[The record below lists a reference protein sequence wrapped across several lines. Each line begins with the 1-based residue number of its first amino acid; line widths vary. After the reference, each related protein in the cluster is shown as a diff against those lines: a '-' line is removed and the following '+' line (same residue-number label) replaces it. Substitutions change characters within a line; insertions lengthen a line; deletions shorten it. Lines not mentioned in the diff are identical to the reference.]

1 MAKLVSK
8 VYGDALLEAAR
19 EKDKLERQR
28 KKLLEAHYNDAIPLD
43 LLKSEQQ
50 KIAKQLATI
59 DHQTKAYDYTF
70 TTIIE
75 RLDDAIELITD
86 CGMTYRLANDK
97 MKKLMN
103 QAIFERLLIGSD
115 GKVTAEFAEPFTM
128 LVEPIKD
135 EVAKYNTAENA
146 EAREQMLTSFLSTIP
161 NRLLNFFG
169 KGWSKNFL
177 VDQTGIEPV
186 SKNQSPVLLRA

>member
-1 MAKLVSK
+1 M
-8 VYGDALLEAAR
+8 
-19 EKDKLERQR
+19 
-28 KKLLEAHYNDAIPLD
+28 
-43 LLKSEQQ
+43 
-50 KIAKQLATI
+50 
-59 DHQTKAYDYTF
+59 
-70 TTIIE
+70 IE

-97 MKKLMN
+97 TKKLMN
-103 QAIFERLLIGSD
+103 QAIFERLLVGSD

-135 EVAKYNTAENA
+135 EVVKYNSADNA

-161 NRLLNFFG
+161 NRLLYFFG

-177 VDQTGIEPV
+177 VGDRGFEPLTSST
-186 SKNQSPVLLRA
+186 SKKRSSQLS